1 MPGHASAFAG
11 AQPERRA
18 PSQISGG
25 MPSAAISPTEF
36 Q

>member
-1 MPGHASAFAG
+1 MPGHASALAG
-11 AQPERRA
+11 ARPDRRA

-25 MPSAAISPTEF
+25 IPSAAISPTEF